1 MIVIRENIIVYLMK
15 TKEVVNALKLVATEE
30 RRKVNE
36 WFFKTGK
43 GEYGYGDIFLGVTMP
58 NIRRIAK
65 KFSQEISLK
74 ELTELIQSPIHE
86 VRLCALII
94 LVNKYKKEDNEK
106 IYQYYME
113 HLTAINNWD
122 LVDSS
127 APYIVG
133 DYLYKHPERT
143 TILFD
148 LVQSDNLW
156 IRRISIISTFTF
168 IRNNQF
174 KTTLDLAKLLLKDN
188 HDLIHKAVGWM
199 LREIYKYYVKH
210 LTAINN
216 WDLVDSSA
224 PYIVGDYLY
233 KHPEKSTILFEL
245 VRSDNLWIR
254 RISIISTFTFI
265 RNNQFKT
272 TLDLAK
278 LLLKDYH
285 DLIHKAVGW
294 MLREIYKRDGDL
306 IRKFLIQNYAQIPRT
321 TLRYAIERMDKRER
335 KKYLKGDFDVPN

>member
-1 MIVIRENIIVYLMK
+1 MIVIRENNIVYLM
-15 TKEVVNALKLVATEE
+15 TAKEVVNALKLVATEE
-30 RRKVNE
+30 RRKANE

-43 GEYGYGDIFLGVTMP
+43 GEYGYGDIFLGVTVP

-65 KFSQEISLK
+65 KFGQEISLQK
-74 ELTELIQSPIHE
+74 LTELIRSPIHE

-94 LVNKYKKEDNEK
+94 LVNKYKKENSDK
-106 IYQYYME
+106 IYQYYIE
-113 HLTAINNWD
+113 
-122 LVDSS
+122 
-127 APYIVG
+127 
-133 DYLYKHPERT
+133 
-143 TILFD
+143 
-148 LVQSDNLW
+148 
-156 IRRISIISTFTF
+156 
-168 IRNNQF
+168 
-174 KTTLDLAKLLLKDN
+174 
-188 HDLIHKAVGWM
+188 
-199 LREIYKYYVKH
+199 H

-233 KHPEKSTILFEL
+233 KHPEKSKILFDL

-265 RNNQFKT
+265 RNNQFRT

-278 LLLKDYH
+278 LLFTDNH

-294 MLREIYKRDGDL
+294 MLREIYKRDANL
-306 IRKFLIQNYAQIPRT
+306 IRQFLIQNYAQIPRT

-335 KKYLKGDFDVPN
+335 EKYLKGDFDVPN

>member
-1 MIVIRENIIVYLMK
+1 MIVIRENNIVYLM
-15 TKEVVNALKLVATEE
+15 TAKEVVNALKLVATEE
-30 RRKVNE
+30 RRKANE

-43 GEYGYGDIFLGVTMP
+43 GEYGYGDIFLGVTVP

-65 KFSQEISLK
+65 KFSQEISLQK
-74 ELTELIQSPIHE
+74 LTELIRSPIHE

-94 LVNKYKKEDNEK
+94 LVNKYKKEDSDK
-106 IYQYYME
+106 IYQFYM
-113 HLTAINNWD
+113 D
-122 LVDSS
+122 
-127 APYIVG
+127 
-133 DYLYKHPERT
+133 
-143 TILFD
+143 
-148 LVQSDNLW
+148 
-156 IRRISIISTFTF
+156 
-168 IRNNQF
+168 
-174 KTTLDLAKLLLKDN
+174 
-188 HDLIHKAVGWM
+188 
-199 LREIYKYYVKH
+199 H

-233 KHPEKSTILFEL
+233 KHPEKSKILFDL

-265 RNNQFKT
+265 RNNQFRT

-278 LLLKDYH
+278 LLFTDNH

-294 MLREIYKRDGDL
+294 MLREIYKRDANL
-306 IRKFLIQNYAQIPRT
+306 IRQFLIQNYAQIPRT

-335 KKYLKGDFDVPN
+335 EKYLKGDFDVPN

>member
-1 MIVIRENIIVYLMK
+1 MIVIRENNTVYLM
-15 TKEVVNALKLVATEE
+15 TAKEVVNALKLVATEE

-58 NIRRIAK
+58 DIRRIAK
-65 KFSQEISLK
+65 KFSQEISLQ
-74 ELTELIQSPIHE
+74 ELTELIRSPIHE

-94 LVNKYKKEDNEK
+94 LVNKYKKEDSDK
-106 IYQYYME
+106 IYQFYMD

-127 APYIVG
+127 APYIAG
-133 DYLYKHPERT
+133 DYLYKHPEKSK
-143 TILFD
+143 ILFD
-148 LVQSDNLW
+148 LVKSDNLW

-174 KTTLDLAKLLLKDN
+174 RTTLDLAKLLFTDN

-199 LREIYKYYVKH
+199 LREIYK
-210 LTAINN
+210 
-216 WDLVDSSA
+216 
-224 PYIVGDYLY
+224 
-233 KHPEKSTILFEL
+233 
-245 VRSDNLWIR
+245 
-254 RISIISTFTFI
+254 
-265 RNNQFKT
+265 
-272 TLDLAK
+272 
-278 LLLKDYH
+278 
-285 DLIHKAVGW
+285 
-294 MLREIYKRDGDL
+294 RDANL
-306 IRKFLIQNYAQIPRT
+306 IRQFLIQNYAQIPRT